1 MHTVR
6 DKNGL
11 MIAKV
16 VSRVVDKIARNSDC
30 TKKIKTFDSGRKV
43 LCLIL
48 NEDGIYDS
56 NNIKV
61 YFWEGAYIELYEV
74 E

>member
-1 MHTVR
+1 MYTVR
-6 DKNGL
+6 DKNGAL
-11 MIAKV
+11 IAKV
-16 VSRVVDKIARNSDC
+16 VSRVVDKIARESDC

-48 NEDGIYDS
+48 NEDGIYES
-56 NNIKV
+56 TNISV
-61 YFWEGAYIELYEV
+61 YFWEGTYIELYEV